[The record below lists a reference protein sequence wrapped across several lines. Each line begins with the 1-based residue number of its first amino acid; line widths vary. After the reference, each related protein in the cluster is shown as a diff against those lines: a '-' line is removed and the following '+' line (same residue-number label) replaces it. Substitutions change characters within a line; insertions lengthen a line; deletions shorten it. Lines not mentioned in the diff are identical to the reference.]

1 MNRVPLVHHSCLPC
15 QRSTSM
21 RATRPPSPPPPP
33 PLTSP
38 RLCLLFGQTGPSPCL
53 QPHGTRWSLWQ
64 GSLRPLGW
72 YVATQ
77 VSACGSK
84 IADKTGGSGLLC
96 RVAQAPWVAEAKFA
110 CLWDKS
116 HKKCYEDLVG
126 YMMTT
131 FCVIDSAA
139 GLAVQRDVAK
149 MLRTQSRQAASAGR
163 PGRVGRAGG
172 PRGATPKTDLSISPL
187 DKHPML
193 MSHSTLYTSSMV
205 SDMSLLRTHVGSML
219 LAYGSCDV

>member
-1 MNRVPLVHHSCLPC
+1 
-15 QRSTSM
+15 M
-21 RATRPPSPPPPP
+21 RAPRPLSRPLRPPQPSTP
-33 PLTSP
+33 P
-38 RLCLLFGQTGPSPCL
+38 RLCLHFGQTGPSRCL
-53 QPHGTRWSLWQ
+53 QPHGTQWSPWL

-72 YVATQ
+72 YVWQ
-77 VSACGSK
+77 RSVRLWVEWCGQNK
-84 IADKTGGSGLLC
+84 WFLLLC
-96 RVAQAPWVAEAKFA
+96 RVLVQAPWVAEAKFA
-110 CLWDKS
+110 SLWDKS

-172 PRGATPKTDLSISPL
+172 LRGATPKADLSISPL

-205 SDMSLLRTHVGSML
+205 SGMSSPPLHSCWL
-219 LAYGSCDV
+219 YGARVRVM